1 MDIRHPDRILPL
13 TSAQNV
19 RDLGGYATLDG
30 QRTQWRRFV
39 RSGDMDR
46 MSEADQ
52 ASLLDYGVTLVIDL
66 RMEKEI
72 VVAPNVFS
80 GSGRVNFVV
89 HDFWGRRFDHYRSR
103 RKDVSHAVKLA
114 DLYCSGLEESGFVMR
129 DIMQTI
135 AGAPPGVAF
144 HCRSGKDR
152 TGLVAALL
160 LSLAG
165 VPTGTVCADFALTAE
180 LLKSPDADAQ
190 IDPNQPGYYLRGCE
204 PETMALTL
212 DFLAREY
219 GGVAAYLQQQGV
231 SASEIQEI
239 RSRLLD

>member
-1 MDIRHPDRILPL
+1 M
-13 TSAQNV
+13 
-19 RDLGGYATLDG
+19 GGYSTIDG
-30 QRTQWRRFV
+30 QKTQWRRFV
-39 RSGDMDR
+39 RSGDMDQ
-46 MSEADQ
+46 MSLADQ
-52 ASLLDYGVTLVIDL
+52 QRLLGHGVSTVIDL

-72 VVAPNVFS
+72 VVAPNVFADS
-80 GSGRVNFVV
+80 GSVDFVV

-103 RKDVSHAVKLA
+103 RKGVPAAVKLA

-135 AGAPPGVAF
+135 AAAEPGVAF

-165 VPTGTVCADFALTAE
+165 VPTEMICADFALTAE
-180 LLKSPDADAQ
+180 LLKSPEADKQ

-212 DFLAREY
+212 GFLQQEY
-219 GGVAAYLQQQGV
+219 GGVPGYLRQQGV
-231 SASEIQEI
+231 SASELVQIQ
-239 RSRLLD
+239 SRLLD